1 MKPILKYRIFNL
13 IIIGTY
19 FTAGCVI
26 PFDCAHAV
34 GGNALGDGLTKGY
47 SYTRADEYFSE
58 IYQGEI
64 LVSIN
69 LLGAVGKPGVYHI
82 PKQTDIVRLL
92 ALAGGTRADA
102 NMEDISIKRRSGET
116 ERVININL
124 KQLVEDRGNGK
135 PINLETNDI
144 VLVAPREPA
153 VSANTLSVV
162 GLTASLLGLVVSSI
176 VIINQLKK

>member
-1 MKPILKYRIFNL
+1 MLDSCLQMNSCCFCL
-13 IIIGTY
+13 
-19 FTAGCVI
+19 
-26 PFDCAHAV
+26 
-34 GGNALGDGLTKGY
+34 
-47 SYTRADEYFSE
+47 
-58 IYQGEI
+58 
-64 LVSIN
+64 
-69 LLGAVGKPGVYHI
+69 
-82 PKQTDIVRLL
+82 
-92 ALAGGTRADA
+92 
-102 NMEDISIKRRSGET
+102 SIKRRSGET
-116 ERVININL
+116 DRVININL